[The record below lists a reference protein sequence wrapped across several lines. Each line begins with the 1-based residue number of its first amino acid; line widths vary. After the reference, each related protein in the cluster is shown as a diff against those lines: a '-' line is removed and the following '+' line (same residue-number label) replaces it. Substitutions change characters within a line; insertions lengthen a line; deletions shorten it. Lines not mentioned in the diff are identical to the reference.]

1 MSDPNPSRRCV
12 LQLCILVLCSMDLAG
27 AKKLKVQSKRCD
39 MKTKFMVNTQC
50 TSCAASKTQPCPTSW
65 MKDTRGKGQQGCS
78 YTVNLGETAISLS
91 GCNHVCRKELTE
103 KSCCPGFWGS
113 ECYECPG
120 GAQNPCSGHGTCL
133 EGIAQNGTCQCEEG
147 FSGFNCQE
155 CQDENMFGSDCKSVC
170 DCQHGRCN
178 NGIAGDGSCLCF
190 AGYTGPRC
198 DQELPICKALN
209 CPEHSQCMSQDQTAP
224 SCKCLPGYQMR
235 GGICQALD
243 PCTSSPCSLFAL
255 CKATGGQRYTCT
267 CKAGYQGDG
276 KICQGLDPCTV
287 NYGGCPRNSTLCVYR
302 SPGKSICVCKSGMY
316 SPSGNALAGCLP
328 SSSSSTCRSY
338 RCDRSAT
345 CQVNSE
351 GKVSCV
357 CKEGE
362 IGDGRSCYGHVLK
375 EVEKL
380 NSQGR
385 FYRKLQ
391 AAHSMLEKGCRDVLT
406 KSGPFTVLV
415 PTSYWYLKSTSNET
429 IPWRLCRLHI
439 IPGLHLLEEMSPS
452 QSQTLWTLAG
462 EPLTLTAPVRSSNS
476 GFTYKYEDQ
485 PNQLFTITQADLPA
499 SNGYIHIVNSIRST
513 PYLGV
518 QGDPQKTIAEIL
530 ASMEVFSRFETILE
544 NCGLPTI
551 LDGPG
556 PFTVFSPSNQGVDSL
571 RDGRLIYL
579 FTKGLNKLQ
588 ELVKHHIYS
597 TAAVTADKLITMS
610 RFLTTA
616 NQIVAVNVSDDGRIL
631 LGDSRVPLRSTD
643 ILASNG
649 IIHILDGVLLPP
661 SILPILPHRCNREQH
676 KIVSGSCVDCQAL
689 NSSVC
694 PPNSVQMDDLPKDC
708 VYVHDPLGLNLLK
721 KGCARYCNQTILNL
735 DCCKGFFGPDCTP
748 CPGGFTTPCYGKG
761 NCSDGIQGNGNCQCF
776 KDFKGIACHICS
788 NPNRHGEQCQEE
800 CGCRHGICDNR
811 PGSGGV
817 CQTGTCKPGFTGVF
831 CNETI
836 LHCGPSGL
844 TQYCHSNAF
853 CVTVHNQARCSCLP
867 GFEGDGFSCYP
878 VNICAKPERSG
889 CSENADCIPVEG
901 KPPVCQC
908 HRGWSGDGKVCVA
921 IDNCVLP
928 SRGGCHADADCSYVG
943 PGQNECMC
951 KRGFAGDGFECNAIN
966 PCRAG
971 NGGCHGLAT
980 CKFLGQGQRECVC
993 PKGYAGDG
1001 LSCYRDILGELE
1013 RNSHFATF
1021 YEWIKQTGFS
1031 IPPEAQ
1037 VTALVPSEAA
1047 VRSLSREEEA
1057 MWLQP
1062 HILPFLVRSHF
1073 LNESLTEAQ
1082 LQQRGGQKLP
1092 TLNSPTYW
1100 EISNSRGKITIQ
1112 NTSLEVADLPAT
1124 NGIMHILTKVLF
1136 PPLGDVPAPRP
1147 GLREQLE
1154 AVPSFSR
1161 FKWLLQYYHVLAKLE
1176 AADSF
1181 TVFVP
1186 TNQSVEEYERSA
1198 DQKSLDANTVKYHV
1212 ILGETLTPSDLRSG
1226 VHKNSMLGPSYWLM
1240 FYNINNQTEVNHVPV
1255 SGPFLETRN
1264 GVVIGVSS
1272 VLTVHKNRCPST
1284 KITTVKHKCGLCNA
1298 RRRCPPGF
1306 NVQEK
1311 PQERCPLMS
1320 WGNTGPS
1327 CLFSC
1332 VKTKEVPECCEG
1344 YYGPMCEPCPGR
1356 PGAWC
1361 SGNGQC
1367 QGGIGGKGE
1376 CRCHEGFHGTAC
1388 EVCEL
1393 GRYGPDCAR
1402 VCNCGS
1408 HGQCQDGLHGDG
1420 RCICKVG
1427 WIGPRCDQ
1435 EIKNDLCNNTC
1446 HPSANCVNGTAVALG
1461 SCVCSAGYMG
1471 NGIHCSEIDPCASY
1485 HGGCSPHANCTKVAP
1500 GERICSCRE
1509 GYSGDG
1515 ELCLEIDGCLNHN
1528 GGCHAQAECVRTGP
1542 NQVACNCLPNFFG
1555 DGIRSCEPINPCAK
1569 NNGGCSLSAVCNSTG
1584 VGERT
1589 CTCIGNTIGDGITC
1603 RTNIA
1608 LELLLEKGASFFS
1621 QYILEFKELLGEGPY
1636 TVFVPHE
1643 TVLKN
1648 VTKSEARVIQVHRK
1662 LLFRYHVVGCQQL
1675 LSSDLQELQHV
1686 TTLSGH
1692 TLSITEREGTLFINE
1707 FAKVITSD
1715 QVGVNGVFHFIDEV
1729 LLPPEVVN
1737 WNNETEPGE
1746 KSIIQAAESFGY
1758 TIFSKMLVKAGLLSL
1773 VNMAAHQPFTM
1784 LWPTDAAFNAL
1795 PAEQQVWLNHIEH
1808 RDKLAY
1814 VLKAH
1819 MIRDIKALATDL
1831 PLLGELRTMYGSVIS
1846 FSCSKARV
1854 GDILVADGDARLVQ
1868 RHMEFAGGIA
1878 YGIDRLLEPPGLG
1891 ARCDHYVIQDLPEY
1905 KINCSPCGLEL
1916 PCPTGSKEKR
1926 GVERCWHLASYWGI
1940 SSFVRWPNPL
1950 IGRFRYPN
1958 HNLGGCRKRCVT
1970 STWKMQCCK
1979 NHYGPDCQV
1988 CPGGLEAP
1996 CNRQGLCQDGMSGTG
2011 SCLCNPGFTGVA
2023 CELCIPGRFGAQCQE
2038 CNCNAHGRCDDGV
2051 SGSGFCFCSEGWSG
2065 VHCETRLEEIPT
2077 CSPPCDLHAVCRPG
2091 NICECD
2097 LLYEGDGWNCS
2108 VIDRCQGGHCSPH
2121 ATCSQTGL
2129 DVNCTCLPN
2138 YQGDGKVC
2146 SPRDRCADGRNG
2158 DCSEHADCI
2167 STGPNTRRCQCRAGY
2182 VGNGV
2187 QCLEWAKPPTDRCLD
2202 TPGPCHPEAICS
2214 DLHFQEKTAGVFHL
2228 QSSAGKYNLTYGEA
2242 ASLCAAQG
2250 AQLAS
2255 LSQLSA
2261 AQQLGFHLCLV
2272 GWLVNGSAGYAT
2284 SYPSPN
2290 CGNNHVGI
2298 VNYGA
2303 RANLLERWDAYC
2315 YRLQDVACRCR
2326 DGFVGDG
2333 NFCNGKLLD
2342 VLADNANY
2350 SFFYSMLLDYA
2361 NMSREGLDFFDF
2373 LSDELTYK
2381 TLFVPLNSG
2390 FGDNMTLSWKD
2401 LELHAS
2407 NTTFLS
2413 LNLTHG
2419 TILPSHSEG
2428 HSLFIGD
2435 GSAGNSTLPLGARVV
2450 NISPVVEWDIV
2461 TFNGII
2467 HSIESP
2473 MTVPLEPVAAAAA
2486 VTSSRPLAVGVTAGI
2501 MVALALILVGGAAY
2515 FHFKIKKQGFQFHYF
2530 KAEEEADDD
2539 FSPWQEGSNPPL
2551 ITIPNPLFGGHN
2563 AFYEPFDDSF
2573 PEEDFSDC
2581 HRILHDE

>member
-1 MSDPNPSRRCV
+1 MAVEADLDTRRPLSPYSCF
-12 LQLCILVLCSMDLAG
+12 LFQRG
-27 AKKLKVQSKRCD
+27 QVQSKRCD
-39 MKTKFMVNTQC
+39 LKTKFMVNTQC
-50 TSCAASKTQPCPTSW
+50 TSCAASKTQPCPTGW
-65 MKDTRGKGQQGCS
+65 MKDTRGRGEQGCS
-78 YTVNLGETAISLS
+78 YTVNLGETTISLS
-91 GCNHVCRKELTE
+91 GCNHLCRKEFTE

-133 EGIAQNGTCQCEEG
+133 EGITQNGTCLCEEG
-147 FSGFNCQE
+147 FTGFTCQE

-170 DCQHGRCN
+170 DCQHGLCS
-178 NGIAGDGSCLCF
+178 NGVAGDGSCLCF

-209 CPEHSQCMSQDQTAP
+209 CPEHSQCVSQDQKIP

-235 GGICQALD
+235 GDICQALD
-243 PCTSSPCSLFAL
+243 PCSSSPCSPFAL

-287 NYGGCPRNSTLCVYR
+287 NYGGCPSNSTICVYR
-302 SPGKSICVCKSGMY
+302 SPGKSTCVCKSGTY

-338 RCDRSAT
+338 YCDRSAT
-345 CQVNSE
+345 CQVNSD

-362 IGDGRSCYGHVLK
+362 IGNGRSCYGHVLK

-406 KSGPFTVLV
+406 KSGPITVLV
-415 PTSYWYLKSTSNET
+415 PTSYWYLKSNSNET
-429 IPWRLCRLHI
+429 IPWQLCRLHI
-439 IPGLHLLEEMSPS
+439 IPGLHLLEEMSS
-452 QSQTLWTLAG
+452 GQSQTLWTLAG
-462 EPLTLTAPVRSSNS
+462 EPLTLTLS

-556 PFTVFSPSNQGVDSL
+556 PFTVFSPSNKGVDSL

-579 FTKGLNKLQ
+579 FTKVRVFPPSLQ
-588 ELVKHHIYS
+588 
-597 TAAVTADKLITMS
+597 VTTDKLITMP

-661 SILPILPHRCNREQH
+661 SILPILPHRCNREQL

-694 PPNSVQMDDLPKDC
+694 PPNSVQLDDLPKEC

-721 KGCARYCNQTILNL
+721 KGCARYCNQTISNP

-748 CPGGFTTPCYGKG
+748 CPGGFTTPCYGRG
-761 NCSDGIQGNGNCQCF
+761 NCSDGIQGNGNCLCF

-788 NPNRHGEQCQEE
+788 NPNRHGERCQEE
-800 CGCRHGICDNR
+800 CGCKHGICDNR

-844 TQYCHSNAF
+844 TQYCHSNAL
-853 CVTVHNQARCSCLP
+853 CVTVLNQARCSCLP
-867 GFEGDGFSCYP
+867 GFEGDGFSCNP
-878 VNICAKPERSG
+878 VNLCTKPERGG

-901 KPPVCQC
+901 KHPLCRC
-908 HRGWSGDGKVCVA
+908 HRGWTGDGKVCVA
-921 IDNCVLP
+921 IDNCVLQ

-951 KRGFAGDGFECNAIN
+951 KRGFAGDGFECSAID

-980 CKFLGQGQRECVC
+980 CKSLGQGQRECKC
-993 PKGYAGDG
+993 PRGYAGDG

-1013 RNSHFATF
+1013 RNSHFGAF
-1021 YEWIKQTGFS
+1021 YEWIKVLSFS
-1031 IPPEAQ
+1031 ILPEAR

-1047 VRSLSREEEA
+1047 VRSLSREEEV

-1062 HILPFLVRSHF
+1062 HILPFLVRYRRIPGA
-1073 LNESLTEAQ
+1073 E
-1082 LQQRGGQKLP
+1082 GGRNRRTKP
-1092 TLNSPTYW
+1092 
-1100 EISNSRGKITIQ
+1100 Q
-1112 NTSLEVADLPAT
+1112 NVSLEVADLPAT
-1124 NGIMHILTKVLF
+1124 NGIMHILTKVV
-1136 PPLGDVPAPRP
+1136 PPSSPAT
-1147 GLREQLE
+1147 
-1154 AVPSFSR
+1154 A
-1161 FKWLLQYYHVLAKLE
+1161 
-1176 AADSF
+1176 
-1181 TVFVP
+1181 
-1186 TNQSVEEYERSA
+1186 
-1198 DQKSLDANTVKYHV
+1198 DANTVKYHV

-1226 VHKNSMLGPSYWLM
+1226 VHKNSMLGPAYWLM

-1255 SGPFLETRN
+1255 SGPFLEIRN

-1272 VLTVHKNRCPST
+1272 VLTVHKNRCRLKGWHSPHLILPRTLLLFKTDLSHLAPPPSP
-1284 KITTVKHKCGLCNA
+1284 LCS
-1298 RRRCPPGF
+1298 
-1306 NVQEK
+1306 V
-1311 PQERCPLMS
+1311 
-1320 WGNTGPS
+1320 
-1327 CLFSC
+1327 FSPFSLPIP
-1332 VKTKEVPECCEG
+1332 VLQVPECCEG
-1344 YYGPMCEPCPGR
+1344 YYGLMCEPCPGR

-1367 QGGIGGKGE
+1367 QGGIWGKGE
-1376 CRCHEGFHGTAC
+1376 CRCREGFHGTAC

-1435 EIKNDLCNNTC
+1435 GE
-1446 HPSANCVNGTAVALG
+1446 GALRPH
-1461 SCVCSAGYMG
+1461 SSLLSSLSSFLLPWMT
-1471 NGIHCSEIDPCASY
+1471 EIDPCASY

-1500 GERICSCRE
+1500 GERICSCTE

-1542 NQVACNCLPNFFG
+1542 NQVSPIGRALGPGTLPT
-1555 DGIRSCEPINPCAK
+1555 PTPALPQ

-1589 CTCIGNTIGDGITC
+1589 CTCSRNTVGDGITC
-1603 RTNIA
+1603 RTRRVGRGRHQGHSH
-1608 LELLLEKGASFFS
+1608 ELLFH
-1621 QYILEFKELLGEGPY
+1621 QEFQELVGEGPY

-1643 TVLKN
+1643 M
-1648 VTKSEARVIQVHRK
+1648 SEARVIQVHRK
-1662 LLFRYHVVGCQQL
+1662 LLFRYHVVGCRQL

-1707 FAKVITSD
+1707 FAKIITSD

-1737 WNNETEPGE
+1737 WNNETD
-1746 KSIIQAAESFGY
+1746 IMQAAESFGY
-1758 TIFSKMLVKAGLLSL
+1758 TIFSKMLKAGLLSL
-1773 VNMAAHQPFTM
+1773 VNIAAHQPYTM

-1795 PAEQQVWLNHIEH
+1795 PPEQQVWLNHTEH

-1814 VLKAH
+1814 LLKAH
-1819 MIRDIKALATDL
+1819 MIRDIKALASDL
-1831 PLLGELRTMYGSVIS
+1831 PLLGQLRTMYGSTIS
-1846 FSCSKARV
+1846 FSCSKTRV
-1854 GDILVADGDARLVQ
+1854 GDILTADGDARLVQ
-1868 RHMEFAGGIA
+1868 RHMEFSGGIA

-1891 ARCDHYVIQDLPEY
+1891 ARCDHYVIQDLPV
-1905 KINCSPCGLEL
+1905 SGGRGG
-1916 PCPTGSKEKR
+1916 GSSWFDCKVLYGGR
-1926 GVERCWHLASYWGI
+1926 VEWRVKW
-1940 SSFVRWPNPL
+1940 
-1950 IGRFRYPN
+1950 
-1958 HNLGGCRKRCVT
+1958 LGFT
-1970 STWKMQCCK
+1970 T
-1979 NHYGPDCQV
+1979 V

-1996 CNRQGLCQDGMSGTG
+1996 CNHQGSCQDGMSGTG

-2023 CELCIPGRFGAQCQE
+2023 CELCVPGRFGAQCKG
-2038 CNCNAHGRCDDGV
+2038 CNCSAHGRCDDGV

-2097 LLYEGDGWNCS
+2097 LFYEGDGWNCS
-2108 VIDRCQGGHCSPH
+2108 VVDRCRGGHCSPH

-2129 DVNCTCLPN
+2129 DVNCTCLPD

-2167 STGPNTRRCQCRAGY
+2167 GTGPNTRRCQCRAGY

-2187 QCLEWAKPPTDRCLD
+2187 QCLEEATPPNDRCLD
-2202 TPGPCHPEAICS
+2202 TPGPCHSEAICS

-2228 QSSAGKYNLTYGEA
+2228 QSSAGKYNLTYSEA
-2242 ASLCAAQG
+2242 ASRCAAQG

-2298 VNYGA
+2298 VNYGV

-2315 YRLQDVACRCR
+2315 YRLQDVECRCR

-2350 SFFYSMLLDYA
+2350 SIFYSMLLDYA

-2407 NTTFLS
+2407 NITFLS

-2435 GSAGNSTLPLGARVV
+2435 GSTGNSSGARVV
-2450 NISPVVEWDIV
+2450 NISSVVEWDIV

-2473 MTVPLEPVAAAAA
+2473 MTLPLEPVSEALGP
-2486 VTSSRPLAVGVTAGI
+2486 VAVGVTAGM
-2501 MVALALILVGGAAY
+2501 MVALVLILAGGAAY

-2551 ITIPNPLFGGHN
+2551 ITIPNPIFGGHN
-2563 AFYEPFDDSF
+2563 TFYEPFDVSGASLLLLKY
-2573 PEEDFSDC
+2573 PV
-2581 HRILHDE
+2581 RRVLGT

>member
-1 MSDPNPSRRCV
+1 YTSSCFLFQRG
-12 LQLCILVLCSMDLAG
+12 Q
-27 AKKLKVQSKRCD
+27 VQSKRCD
-39 MKTKFMVNTQC
+39 LKTKFMVNTQC
-50 TSCAASKTQPCPTSW
+50 TSCAASKTQPCPTGW
-65 MKDTRGKGQQGCS
+65 MKDTRGRGEQGCR
-78 YTVNLGETAISLS
+78 YLNLGETTISLS
-91 GCNHVCRKELTE
+91 GCNHLCRKEFTE

-133 EGIAQNGTCQCEEG
+133 EGITQNGTCLCETSCCRLG
-147 FSGFNCQE
+147 YV
-155 CQDENMFGSDCKSVC
+155 GSLLVFAVC
-170 DCQHGRCN
+170 DCQHGLCS
-178 NGIAGDGSCLCF
+178 NGVAGDGSCLCF

-209 CPEHSQCMSQDQTAP
+209 CPEHSQCVSQDQKIP

-235 GGICQALD
+235 GDISLD
-243 PCTSSPCSLFAL
+243 PCSSSPCSPFAL

-287 NYGGCPRNSTLCVYR
+287 NYGGCPSNSTICVYR
-302 SPGKSICVCKSGMY
+302 SPGKSTCVCKSGTY

-338 RCDRSAT
+338 YCDRSAT
-345 CQVNSE
+345 CQVNSD

-362 IGDGRSCYGHVLK
+362 IGNGRSCYGHVLK

-406 KSGPFTVLV
+406 KSGPITVLV
-415 PTSYWYLKSTSNET
+415 PTSYCPSPYHALCPSLPVQET
-429 IPWRLCRLHI
+429 IPWQLCRLHI
-439 IPGLHLLEEMSPS
+439 IPGLHLLEEMSS
-452 QSQTLWTLAG
+452 GQSQTLWTLAG
-462 EPLTLTAPVRSSNS
+462 EPLTLTLS

-513 PYLGV
+513 PYLGPYNT
-518 QGDPQKTIAEIL
+518 QLFCPCPELSHSLQ
-530 ASMEVFSRFETILE
+530 

-556 PFTVFSPSNQGVDSL
+556 PFTVFSPSNKGVDSL

-579 FTKGLNKLQ
+579 FTKVRVFPPSLQ
-588 ELVKHHIYS
+588 
-597 TAAVTADKLITMS
+597 VTTDKLITMP

-661 SILPILPHRCNREQH
+661 SILPILPHRCNREQL

-694 PPNSVQMDDLPKDC
+694 PPNSVQLDDLPKEC

-721 KGCARYCNQTILNL
+721 KGCARYCNQTISNP

-748 CPGGFTTPCYGKG
+748 CPGGFTTPCYGRG
-761 NCSDGIQGNGNCQCF
+761 NCSDGIQGNGNCLCF

-788 NPNRHGEQCQEE
+788 NPNRHGERCQEE
-800 CGCRHGICDNR
+800 CGCKHGICDNR

-844 TQYCHSNAF
+844 TQYCHSNAL
-853 CVTVHNQARCSCLP
+853 CVTVLNQARCSCLP
-867 GFEGDGFSCYP
+867 GFEGDGFSCNP
-878 VNICAKPERSG
+878 VNLCTKPERGG

-901 KPPVCQC
+901 KHPLCRC
-908 HRGWSGDGKVCVA
+908 HRGWTGDGKVCVA
-921 IDNCVLP
+921 IDNCVLQ

-951 KRGFAGDGFECNAIN
+951 KRGFAGDGFECSAID

-980 CKFLGQGQRECVC
+980 CKSLGQGQRECKC
-993 PKGYAGDG
+993 PRGYAGDG

-1013 RNSHFATF
+1013 RNSHFGAF
-1021 YEWIKQTGFS
+1021 YEWIKVLSFS
-1031 IPPEAQ
+1031 ILPEAR

-1047 VRSLSREEEA
+1047 VRSLSREEEV

-1062 HILPFLVRSHF
+1062 HILPFLVRYRRIPGA
-1073 LNESLTEAQ
+1073 E
-1082 LQQRGGQKLP
+1082 GGR
-1092 TLNSPTYW
+1092 N
-1100 EISNSRGKITIQ
+1100 RR
-1112 NTSLEVADLPAT
+1112 
-1124 NGIMHILTKVLF
+1124 TK
-1136 PPLGDVPAPRP
+1136 P
-1147 GLREQLE
+1147 Q
-1154 AVPSFSR
+1154 
-1161 FKWLLQYYHVLAKLE
+1161 AKLC
-1176 AADSF
+1176 SSR
-1181 TVFVP
+1181 P
-1186 TNQSVEEYERSA
+1186 
-1198 DQKSLDANTVKYHV
+1198 SLKNDANTVKYHV

-1226 VHKNSMLGPSYWLM
+1226 VHKNSMLGPAYWLM
-1240 FYNINNQTEVNHVPV
+1240 FYNINNQVPETPLEVDNWEEG
-1255 SGPFLETRN
+1255 SDMYGGGGSL
-1264 GVVIGVSS
+1264 SS
-1272 VLTVHKNRCPST
+1272 PSSHLLST
-1284 KITTVKHKCGLCNA
+1284 PPSLLFPLQNKCGICNS
-1298 RRRCPPGF
+1298 RRRCPSGF
-1306 NVQEK
+1306 KLQVTLLLFK
-1311 PQERCPLMS
+1311 TDLSHLAPPPSPLCS
-1320 WGNTGPS
+1320 V
-1327 CLFSC
+1327 FSPFSLPIP
-1332 VKTKEVPECCEG
+1332 VLQVPECCEG
-1344 YYGPMCEPCPGR
+1344 YYGLMCEPCPGR

-1367 QGGIGGKGE
+1367 QGGIWGKGE
-1376 CRCHEGFHGTAC
+1376 CRCREGFHGTAC

-1435 EIKNDLCNNTC
+1435 GE
-1446 HPSANCVNGTAVALG
+1446 GALRPH
-1461 SCVCSAGYMG
+1461 SSLLSSLSSFLLPWMT
-1471 NGIHCSEIDPCASY
+1471 EIDPCASY

-1500 GERICSCRE
+1500 GERICSCTE

-1542 NQVACNCLPNFFG
+1542 NQVACNCLPDFFG
-1555 DGIRSCEPINPCAK
+1555 DGIQSCEPINPCAK

-1589 CTCIGNTIGDGITC
+1589 CTCSRNTVGDGITC
-1603 RTNIA
+1603 RTRRVGRGRHQGHSH
-1608 LELLLEKGASFFS
+1608 ELLFH
-1621 QYILEFKELLGEGPY
+1621 QEFQELVGEGPY

-1643 TVLKN
+1643 M
-1648 VTKSEARVIQVHRK
+1648 SEARVIQVHRK
-1662 LLFRYHVVGCQQL
+1662 LLFRYHVVGCRQL

-1707 FAKVITSD
+1707 FAKIITSD

-1737 WNNETEPGE
+1737 WNNETEPAEVPG
-1746 KSIIQAAESFGY
+1746 AAESFGY
-1758 TIFSKMLVKAGLLSL
+1758 TIFSKMLAKAGLLSL
-1773 VNMAAHQPFTM
+1773 VNIAAHQPYTM

-1795 PAEQQVWLNHIEH
+1795 PPEQQVWLNHTEH

-1814 VLKAH
+1814 LLKAH
-1819 MIRDIKALATDL
+1819 MIRDIKALASDL
-1831 PLLGELRTMYGSVIS
+1831 PLLGQLRTMYGSTIS
-1846 FSCSKARV
+1846 FSCSKTRV
-1854 GDILVADGDARLVQ
+1854 GDILTADGDARLVQ
-1868 RHMEFAGGIA
+1868 RHMEFSGGIA

-1891 ARCDHYVIQDLPEY
+1891 ARCDHYVIQDLPY
-1905 KINCSPCGLEL
+1905 KISCSPCGLEL
-1916 PCPTGSKEKR
+1916 PCPVGSKERR
-1926 GVERCWHLASYWGI
+1926 GVERCWHAANYWGI
-1940 SSFVRWPNPL
+1940 SSLVRWPNPF
-1950 IGRFRYPN
+1950 IGRFHYPN
-1958 HNLGGCRKRCVT
+1958 HGLGGCRKRCMI
-1970 STWKMQCCK
+1970 SAWKMQCCK
-1979 NHYGPDCQV
+1979 NHYGPDCQ
-1988 CPGGLEAP
+1988 GGRGGGSSWFDCKVLYGG
-1996 CNRQGLCQDGMSGTG
+1996 RLCLLS
-2011 SCLCNPGFTGVA
+2011 PA
-2023 CELCIPGRFGAQCQE
+2023 E
-2038 CNCNAHGRCDDGV
+2038 CNCSAHGRCDDGV

-2097 LLYEGDGWNCS
+2097 LFYEGDGWNCS
-2108 VIDRCQGGHCSPH
+2108 VVDRCRGGHCSPH

-2129 DVNCTCLPN
+2129 DVNCTCLPD

-2167 STGPNTRRCQCRAGY
+2167 GTGPNTRRCQCRAGY

-2187 QCLEWAKPPTDRCLD
+2187 QCLEEATPPNDRCLD
-2202 TPGPCHPEAICS
+2202 TPGPCHSEAICS

-2228 QSSAGKYNLTYGEA
+2228 QSSAGKYNLTYSEA
-2242 ASLCAAQG
+2242 ASRCAAQG

-2261 AQQLGFHLCLV
+2261 AQQV
-2272 GWLVNGSAGYAT
+2272 SAGGGRMDGWMCW
-2284 SYPSPN
+2284 
-2290 CGNNHVGI
+2290 CGKS
-2298 VNYGA
+2298 
-2303 RANLLERWDAYC
+2303 W
-2315 YRLQDVACRCR
+2315 
-2326 DGFVGDG
+2326 
-2333 NFCNGKLLD
+2333 
-2342 VLADNANY
+2342 
-2350 SFFYSMLLDYA
+2350 
-2361 NMSREGLDFFDF
+2361 
-2373 LSDELTYK
+2373 EL
-2381 TLFVPLNSG
+2381 G
-2390 FGDNMTLSWKD
+2390 RG
-2401 LELHAS
+2401 
-2407 NTTFLS
+2407 
-2413 LNLTHG
+2413 
-2419 TILPSHSEG
+2419 
-2428 HSLFIGD
+2428 
-2435 GSAGNSTLPLGARVV
+2435 
-2450 NISPVVEWDIV
+2450 
-2461 TFNGII
+2461 
-2467 HSIESP
+2467 
-2473 MTVPLEPVAAAAA
+2473 
-2486 VTSSRPLAVGVTAGI
+2486 
-2501 MVALALILVGGAAY
+2501 
-2515 FHFKIKKQGFQFHYF
+2515 
-2530 KAEEEADDD
+2530 EAD
-2539 FSPWQEGSNPPL
+2539 E
-2551 ITIPNPLFGGHN
+2551 
-2563 AFYEPFDDSF
+2563 
-2573 PEEDFSDC
+2573 
-2581 HRILHDE
+2581 